1 MLGFAISFLYILAES
16 APAGD
21 QGGALAWWYEN
32 VDPYM
37 NYPGFEA
44 WRFINL
50 IIFFG
55 ILAYLIKRPLSD
67 AFKAK
72 REKIR
77 AELIR
82 AEEEKK
88 EATAR
93 LAEAE
98 AKLARLDT
106 EQAALVEDARADALA
121 ENSRIKVE
129 IESESK
135 RLRSQAEGE
144 VLRKSQQVR
153 KQLKRFSAEES
164 IRLAEEKIRRAMSA
178 ETDRKLVKANI
189 ESIGGMR

>member
-16 APAGD
+16 AAAAEEGSW
-21 QGGALAWWYEN
+21 LAWWYEN

-50 IIFFG
+50 LIFFG
-55 ILAYLIKRPLSD
+55 VLAYLIKRPLSE
-67 AFKAK
+67 AFKTK

-88 EATAR
+88 AAVAR
-93 LAEAE
+93 LAEVE
-98 AKLARLDT
+98 AKLAKLDM
-106 EQAALVEDARADALA
+106 EQAALVEEARAEAAA
-121 ENSRIKVE
+121 EKERIKVE

-135 RLRSQAEGE
+135 RLRTQAEGE